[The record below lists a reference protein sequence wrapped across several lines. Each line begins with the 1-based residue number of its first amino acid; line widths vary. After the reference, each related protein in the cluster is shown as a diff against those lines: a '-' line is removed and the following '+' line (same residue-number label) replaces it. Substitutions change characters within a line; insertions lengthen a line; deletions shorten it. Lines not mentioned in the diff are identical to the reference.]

1 MKIGFIGVG
10 NMGGPMCRNII
21 RNTNHEVVV
30 FDVNA
35 AAAEACTA
43 LGAAMGESVAA
54 VAAACDV
61 VFTSLAMPAVVEA
74 VALGPDGIA
83 AHARPG
89 STYIDLST
97 NSPATARK
105 LRAAM
110 AAVIADAG
118 RDELLALIL
127 AHPELASKAA
137 LRGDLTEDSARE
149 QAGAGLNA
157 CSSEELAEIRQLN
170 DAYRRTF
177 GWPFIVAVKG
187 LSRQDIIGQMRRRL
201 TATSAQEFAEALAQI
216 QRIADLRLDPLLAG

>member
-1 MKIGFIGVG
+1 MPGLL
-10 NMGGPMCRNII
+10 
-21 RNTNHEVVV
+21 
-30 FDVNA
+30 
-35 AAAEACTA
+35 TA
-43 LGAAMGESVAA
+43 
-54 VAAACDV
+54 
-61 VFTSLAMPAVVEA
+61 
-74 VALGPDGIA
+74 
-83 AHARPG
+83 
-89 STYIDLST
+89 ST
-97 NSPATARK
+97 NALQRLNQLDRDAFVAEVGAVFEHSPWVMQRVWAHRPFADRAA

-110 AAVIADAG
+110 AAGIADAG